1 MAGHSKWANIKHKKA
16 ATDAKRAKQWS
27 KLSKAIM
34 VAAKSGSDMDV
45 NIRLR
50 TLVNDARAVSM
61 PKDNITR
68 AIKKGAGEL
77 DGAANFE
84 ELVYEGYGPGGV
96 AVMCESLTDNRN
108 RTGPELKKIFEKS
121 GGKMGA
127 AGCVSYMFDR
137 KGLFIIAAEGVDE
150 EKLMEITMEAG
161 AEDIATADDNFEVV
175 CEPDV
180 YTAVDEALEK
190 AEIKCLSK
198 EVTRIPQNTI
208 DVTSVEDAK
217 SVMRLME
224 QLDDHDDI
232 QNVST
237 NFNIGEEAMAAIA
250 DG

>member
-61 PKDNITR
+61 PKDNNTR

-175 CEPDV
+175 CEPDA

-232 QNVST
+232 QNVSA